1 MTVLAQYSVHFLSCT
16 DIVSAYKG
24 LLKEKEALEA
34 SFQCLTNSKQ
44 QANKKLSSASVDNG
58 DKDNDQEKSDKEK
71 CAFSDPLQVN
81 VISWFLLNGGFF
93 KKYNLSKSDSFIFLY
108 YCKIYFGRI

>member
-93 KKYNLSKSDSFIFLY
+93 
-108 YCKIYFGRI
+108 